1 MTRIHRNKYKI
12 EVKFCKQFPESA
24 IYVSIVGR
32 AYIADFTLRTLN
44 ERGVEF
50 FDNMIPYSPTGDEP
64 MDVFSISN
72 PNHLTYCFGVFS
84 DSSFRDVH
92 GDTIKHTE
100 GFFFPSL
107 GNDDC
112 WVAFLEIK
120 DCKPKNAANYNKN
133 MKQKVI
139 ESKTELLNRGIITNK
154 NRFYGIASY
163 PKRKLEFNDMIFN
176 DEFEQKSLFKS
187 TGILFIATNAVIIN
201 HDKVIPVFG

>member
-1 MTRIHRNKYKI
+1 MTRTHRNKYKI
-12 EVKFCKQFPESA
+12 EVKFSEQFPESA
-24 IYVSIVGR
+24 LYVSIAGQ
-32 AYIADFTLRTLN
+32 AYIADLTLRTFN
-44 ERGVEF
+44 ARGVEF
-50 FDNMIPYSPTGDEP
+50 VENIIPTSPTGDEP

-72 PNHLTYCFGVFS
+72 PDLITYCFGVFS
-84 DSSFRDVH
+84 DSSFKDAN

-120 DCKPKNAANYNKN
+120 DCKPKNAANYNKD

-139 ESKTELLNRGIITNK
+139 ESKTELLNRGVITKK
-154 NRFYGIASY
+154 NRCYGIASY
-163 PKRKLEFNDMIFN
+163 PRRKLEFNDMIFN

-187 TGILFIATNAVIIN
+187 TGILFMATNAVIIN
-201 HDKVIPVFG
+201 RDRIIPVFD